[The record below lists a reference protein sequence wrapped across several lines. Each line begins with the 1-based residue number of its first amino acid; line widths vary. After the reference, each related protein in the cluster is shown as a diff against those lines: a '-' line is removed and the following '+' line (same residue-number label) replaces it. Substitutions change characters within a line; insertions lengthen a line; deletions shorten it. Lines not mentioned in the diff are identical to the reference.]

1 MQGSVTSL
9 VYLELF
15 RAVSLVSML
24 IISTLCY
31 CGNIPANRTNKSM
44 AKEGAGTMENN
55 LEGKRQP
62 GKPRILIVG
71 GVAGGASCAA
81 RARRMSE
88 KAEIVV
94 FERGPY
100 VSFANCGLPY
110 YVGDVITDEKDLL
123 IATPELFRRRFNIEV
138 RLRSEVSSIDREKH
152 EIEVRNGLTGE
163 AYRESYDAL
172 VLATGAAP
180 VRPPIPGID
189 LPGIF
194 SLRTIPDSRQIREQ
208 IAERQAKRAVVV
220 GGGFIGLETT
230 ENLVRRGLSVTI
242 VEMLAQ
248 VMPPIDPEMAVPIQ
262 EHLTANGVSLCLGDG
277 VAGFEQDPKGSTIS
291 VVTKSGGRHVCDMVL
306 LAIGV
311 RPEIALAKEANLEVG
326 QLGGIRVD
334 DQMHTSDERIWA
346 VGDAVEVRNFVSGEW
361 SLFPLAGVANRQGRI
376 AADVILGREAKF
388 RGVQGT
394 IVCKAFDI
402 TVAATGMSEKSL
414 NRAKVHAQ
422 GQAYE
427 KIYLHPGHHVGY
439 YPGARPITM
448 KLIFSTEDGKILGAQ
463 AVGEEGVEK
472 RIDVIAMAIQKGATV
487 FDLEE
492 AELCYAPQFGAAKD
506 PVNIAGMIAANA
518 LRGDAPV
525 AHWADVRASQKH
537 VLDVREPQEFD
548 LGHAEGAHN
557 IPLHSLRGRM
567 SELPHDREILVYCA
581 VGQRS
586 YYASRALRLNGFSAK
601 NISGGI
607 TNYGAESDGLPSEK
621 PKDTLSPR

>member
-1 MQGSVTSL
+1 MQ
-9 VYLELF
+9 
-15 RAVSLVSML
+15 
-24 IISTLCY
+24 
-31 CGNIPANRTNKSM
+31 
-44 AKEGAGTMENN
+44 NN
-55 LEGKRQP
+55 LEEKRQP

-88 KAEIVV
+88 KAEIIVL
-94 FERGPY
+94 ERGPY

-123 IATPELFRRRFNIEV
+123 IATPELFKRRFNIEV
-138 RLRSEVSSIDREKH
+138 RLRSEVRSIDREKH
-152 EIEVRNGLTGE
+152 EIEVRNGQTGE
-163 AYRESYDAL
+163 VYRESYDAL

-208 IAERQAKRAVVV
+208 IAERKAKRAVVV

-248 VMPPIDPEMAVPIQ
+248 VMPPVDPEMAVPIQ
-262 EHLTANGVSLCLGDG
+262 DHLTANGVSLCLGDG
-277 VAGFEQDPKGSTIS
+277 VAGFEQDPEGNTIS
-291 VVTKSGGRHVCDMVL
+291 VLTRSGGRYVCDMVL

-311 RPEIALAKEANLEVG
+311 RPETALAKEAGLEIG

-376 AADVILGREAKF
+376 AADVILGREARF

-402 TVAATGMSEKSL
+402 TIAATGMSEKSL
-414 NRAKVHAQ
+414 NRGKVH
-422 GQAYE
+422 GQEQHYE

-439 YPGARPITM
+439 YPGAKPITM

-472 RIDVIAMAIQKGATV
+472 RMDVIAAAIQKGATV

-492 AELCYAPQFGAAKD
+492 AELCYAPQFGSAKD
-506 PVNIAGMIAANA
+506 PVNVAGMIAANA

-525 AHWADVRASQKH
+525 AHWTDVPSPQAYI
-537 VLDVREPQEFD
+537 LDVREPQEFA
-548 LGHAEGAHN
+548 LGHVEGAIN
-557 IPLHSLRGRM
+557 IPLHSLRGKM
-567 SELPHDREILVYCA
+567 SELPRDREILVYCA

-586 YYASRALRLNGFSAK
+586 YYASRALRLNGFPAK

-607 TNYGAESDGLPSEK
+607 TNYRAESGEPPSEK
-621 PKDTLSPR
+621 PRDTLPPR

>member
-1 MQGSVTSL
+1 
-9 VYLELF
+9 
-15 RAVSLVSML
+15 ML
-24 IISTLCY
+24 
-31 CGNIPANRTNKSM
+31 
-44 AKEGAGTMENN
+44 KEGADTMQNS
-55 LEGKRQP
+55 LEKGRQL

-88 KAEIVV
+88 KATIIV

-110 YVGDVITDEKDLL
+110 YVGDVISDEKDLL
-123 IATPELFRRRFNIEV
+123 IATPELFKRRFNIEV
-138 RLRSEVSSIDREKH
+138 RLRSEVRSIDREKH
-152 EIEVRNGLTGE
+152 EIEVRNGQTGDV
-163 AYRESYDAL
+163 YRESYDAL

-208 IAERQAKRAVVV
+208 IAERKAKRAVVV

-248 VMPPIDPEMAVPIQ
+248 VMPPVDPEMAVPIQ

-277 VAGFEQDPKGSTIS
+277 VAGFEQDAKGKTIS
-291 VVTKSGGRHVCDMVL
+291 VITKSGGRYVCDMVL

-311 RPEIALAKEANLEVG
+311 RPEIALAKGADLEIG
-326 QLGGIRVD
+326 KLGAIRVD
-334 DQMHTSDERIWA
+334 DQMHTSDDHIWA

-376 AADVILGREAKF
+376 AADVILGRQARF

-394 IVCKAFDI
+394 IVCKVFDI
-402 TVAATGMSEKSL
+402 TVAATGMSERSL
-414 NRAKVHAQ
+414 SRGKADSQKAS
-422 GQAYE
+422 YE

-439 YPGARPITM
+439 YPGAKPITM

-472 RIDVIAMAIQKGATV
+472 RIDVIATAIQKGATV

-506 PVNIAGMIAANA
+506 PVNVAGMIAANA

-525 AHWADVRASQKH
+525 AHWADVRSSRPY

-548 LGHAEGAHN
+548 LGHAEGARN
-557 IPLHSLRGRM
+557 IPLHSLRSRM

-586 YYASRALRLNGFSAK
+586 YYASRALRLNGFPAK
-601 NISGGI
+601 NISGGME
-607 TNYGAESDGLPSEK
+607 THRAERGGAASEK
-621 PKDTLSPR
+621 T

>member
-1 MQGSVTSL
+1 M
-9 VYLELF
+9 
-15 RAVSLVSML
+15 
-24 IISTLCY
+24 
-31 CGNIPANRTNKSM
+31 K
-44 AKEGAGTMENN
+44 NN
-55 LEGKRQP
+55 LEEERQP

-81 RARRMSE
+81 RARRTSE
-88 KAEIVV
+88 KAEIIM

-110 YVGDVITDEKDLL
+110 YVGDVITDERDLL
-123 IATPELFRRRFNIEV
+123 VATPELFRKRFNIEV
-138 RLRSEVSSIDREKH
+138 RLRSEVQSIDGEKH
-152 EIEVRNGLTGE
+152 EIEVRNGQTGE
-163 AYRESYDAL
+163 VYRESYDAL

-180 VRPPIPGID
+180 VRPPIRGID

-208 IAERQAKRAVVV
+208 IAERNAKRAVVV

-248 VMPPIDPEMAVPIQ
+248 VMPPVDPEMAVPIQ

-277 VAGFEQDPKGSTIS
+277 VAGFEQDAEGKAIS
-291 VVTKSGGRHVCDMVL
+291 VITKAGGRYVCDMVL

-311 RPEIALAKEANLEVG
+311 RPEIALAKGAGLEIG

-376 AADVILGREAKF
+376 AADVILDREPRF

-394 IVCKAFDI
+394 IVCKVFDI
-402 TVAATGMSEKSL
+402 TVAATGLSERSL
-414 NRAKVHAQ
+414 NRGKVHGWEQ
-422 GQAYE
+422 PYE

-439 YPGARPITM
+439 YPGAKPITM
-448 KLIFSTEDGKILGAQ
+448 KLIFSTEDGKVLGAQ

-518 LRGDAPV
+518 MRGDAPV
-525 AHWADVRASQKH
+525 AHWADVRSPEPY
-537 VLDVREPQEFD
+537 VLDVREPEEFD

-557 IPLHSLRGRM
+557 IPLHSLRGKM
-567 SELPHDREILVYCA
+567 SELPRDREILVYCA

-586 YYASRALRLNGFSAK
+586 YYASRALRLNGFPAK

-607 TNYGAESDGLPSEK
+607 ANYHAESGGPPLEK
-621 PKDTLSPR
+621 PKDRSPSR